1 MMIQLLS
8 GAAETHTTQCLVVG
22 AFSDGALSQAAQAV
36 DAGTGG
42 KISAIVKRG
51 ELGSAAGALLTLFE
65 LPGSAAARVMIVSL
79 GKQAEFDDRA
89 YRQALSAVGRALI
102 AGVAT
107 EAVVT
112 LADAA
117 VPRRSLA
124 WKLREAAR
132 VLADAAYKFVLPGAP
147 ADSKPSASPA
157 FSTCVLLV
165 ASAITADLSEAV
177 RQGRAVAEG
186 VALAKDLG
194 NLPGN
199 ICNPAYFAA
208 KAQAMGKEFSFKVDV
223 LERSDMEKLGMG
235 SFLSVGRASANP
247 CKLVVMHY
255 QGGAAGEQPVVLV
268 GKGITF
274 DTGGISLKP
283 GANLDEM
290 KFDMGGAGSVM
301 GAMQTVARLGLKLN
315 VIGIIAAAE
324 NMPGGDASRPGD
336 VVRSMSGL
344 TIEILNT
351 DAEGRLLLCDA
362 LTYAERFK
370 PSCVVDI
377 ATLTGACVIALGAHA
392 SGLFA
397 NDQAL
402 ASELLASGTETGD
415 RAWQLPLWDDYMSQ
429 LKSNF
434 ADISNLG
441 GPPAGAVTAAL
452 FLSRFARAYPWAHI
466 DIAGTGSVSGEA
478 KGSTGRPVPLL
489 TDFLIARAT
498 SAR

>member
-1 MMIQLLS
+1 MTINLSS
-8 GAAETHTTQCLVVG
+8 GAAQTHPTQCLVIGV
-22 AFSDGALSQAAQAV
+22 FSDGALTPAAKAV
-36 DAGTGG
+36 DADAGG
-42 KISAIVKRG
+42 KIAALVKRG
-51 ELGSAAGALLTLFE
+51 ELAAAAGSTLTLFD
-65 LPGSAAARVMIVSL
+65 LVGVAASRVVLVSL
-79 GKQAEFDDRA
+79 GKSAEFDGRA
-89 YRQALSAVGRALI
+89 YRQALAGAGRAVFG
-102 AGVAT
+102 GVALD
-107 EAVVT
+107 AAVT
-112 LADAA
+112 LADAP
-117 VPRRSLA
+117 VPGQPLA
-124 WKLREAAR
+124 WALREAAR
-132 VLADAAYKFVLPGAP
+132 VLADCAYRFVLPAP
-147 ADSKPSASPA
+147 VGGGEAARPAAVTLLMSGPASPD
-157 FSTCVLLV
+157 LV
-165 ASAITADLSEAV
+165 EAV
-177 RQGRAVAEG
+177 RRGAAVAEG
-186 VALAKDLG
+186 VAVAKDLG
-194 NLPGN
+194 NMPGN

-208 KAQAMGKEFSFKVDV
+208 RAREMAGAFPLKVEV
-223 LERSDMEKLGMG
+223 LERADMEKLGMG

-247 CKLVVMHY
+247 CKLIVIHHE
-255 QGGAAGEQPVVLV
+255 GGQAGDKPVVLV

-301 GAMQTVARLGLKLN
+301 GVMQTVARLALPLN
-315 VIGIIAAAE
+315 VIGVIAAAE

-370 PSCVVDI
+370 PACVVDI

-397 NDQAL
+397 NDQPL
-402 ASELLASGTETGD
+402 ADELLASGLATGD
-415 RAWQLPLWDDYMSQ
+415 RAWQMPLWDDYMGQ
-429 LKSNF
+429 LRSNF

-452 FLSRFARAYPWAHI
+452 FLSRFAGAFPWAHI

-489 TDFLIARAT
+489 TDFLIARAFR
-498 SAR
+498 AA

>member
-1 MMIQLLS
+1 MIIQLSS
-8 GAAETHTTQCLVVG
+8 GEAEKRTTPCLAVG
-22 AFSDGALSQAAQAV
+22 AFSDGGLSPAAQALDV
-36 DAGTGG
+36 VTGG
-42 KISAIVKRG
+42 KISALVQRG
-51 ELGSAAGALLTLFE
+51 ELGSAAGALLTLFD
-65 LPGSAAARVMIVSL
+65 LAGSAAARVIIVGL
-79 GKQAEFDDRA
+79 GKEAAFNDQA
-89 YRQALSAVGRALI
+89 YRQALAALGRALV
-102 AGVAT
+102 AGVAP

-117 VPRRSLA
+117 VPGRSLA

-132 VLADAAYKFVLPGAP
+132 MLAGSAYAFVLPGAP
-147 ADSKPSASPA
+147 AGSKLAQPSR
-157 FSTCVLLV
+157 FSTCELV
-165 ASAITADLSEAV
+165 VSSPISADLTEAV
-177 RQGRAVAEG
+177 QRGVAIAEG
-186 VALAKDLG
+186 VAVAKDLG

-199 ICNPAYFAA
+199 ICNPAYFAE
-208 KAQAMGKEFSFKVDV
+208 KALEMGKAFSFKVDV
-223 LERSDMEKLGMG
+223 LERADMERLGMG

-255 QGGAAGEQPVVLV
+255 QGDEAGEQPIVLV

-301 GAMQTVARLGLKLN
+301 GAMQVVARLGLKLN
-315 VIGIIAAAE
+315 VVGIIAAAE

-362 LTYAERFK
+362 LTYAERFN
-370 PSCVVDI
+370 PSCVIDI

-402 ASELLASGTETGD
+402 ASQLLASGTETGD

-429 LKSNF
+429 LKTNF

-452 FLSRFARAYPWAHI
+452 FLSQFAKAYPWAHI

-489 TDFLIARAT
+489 ADFLIARG
-498 SAR
+498 SAAA